1 MATISPAGATITI
14 SGGTPLIPVVVGP
27 TGATITIS
35 TAAPLIT
42 RPVTAAPGGAA
53 VLITG
58 GTANVLRPAA
68 GVVMPLSAFVIIT
81 GATATVTAVAP
92 RTIRA
97 ATAPVTITGGTATVI
112 NPGFTIGP
120 PLDLTSP
127 LATQCSQTWQ
137 ICQDL
142 RAAEQRLRKTPP
154 LVRIWDAE
162 WNLQFLGGTEYK
174 GSFSWIS
181 NDTGPGQMEFPLTS
195 PVAAWIQDDN
205 GRIARGQGRNVC
217 ITVDY
222 CGARWSGL
230 MDKFAVEQREDGDM
244 VLVTDWLHD
253 YEHLKWYSVW
263 SRSADFQPVPAGR
276 VPVPARILDRRP
288 HRLGTENV
296 PVPANLPRTQSP
308 HHLARRPTSPQLVVH
323 RPRYDAVAHGRQ
335 TQKFPGL
342 HGLRCHLVDPDLP
355 VGQLA

>member
-14 SGGTPLIPVVVGP
+14 SGGTPLIPIVVGP
-27 TGATITIS
+27 TGATITIG
-35 TAAPLIT
+35 TAGPLIT
-42 RPVTAAPGGAA
+42 RPVTAAPAGAA
-53 VLITG
+53 VPITG
-58 GTANVLRPAA
+58 GTANVATPAA
-68 GVVMPLSAFVIIT
+68 GVIM
-81 GATATVTAVAP
+81 
-92 RTIRA
+92 
-97 ATAPVTITGGTATVI
+97 
-112 NPGFTIGP
+112 PGFTIGP

-162 WNLQFLGGTEYK
+162 WDLQFLGGTEYK

-205 GRIARGQGRNVC
+205 GRVARGQGRNVG

-222 CGARWSGL
+222 CGARWSGIL
-230 MDKFAVEQREDGDM
+230 DKFAVEQREDGDM

-296 PVPANLPRTQSP
+296 PVPANLPRTQP
-308 HHLARRPTSPQLVVH
+308 DHHLARRPTSPQFMVH
-323 RPRYDAVAHGRQ
+323 RPRHDAVAHGRQ
-335 TQKFPGL
+335 TKKFPGL

>member
-68 GVVMPLSAFVIIT
+68 GVVMPLSVFVIIT

-92 RTIRA
+92 LTIGPA
-97 ATAPVTITGGTATVI
+97 AAPVTITGGTATVI
-112 NPGFTIGP
+112 LGFTVGP
-120 PLDLTSP
+120 PLDPTSP
-127 LATQCSQTWQ
+127 LATQCAQIWQ

-222 CGARWSGL
+222 CGARWSGI

-253 YEHLKWYSVW
+253 YEHL
-263 SRSADFQPVPAGR
+263 
-276 VPVPARILDRRP
+276 
-288 HRLGTENV
+288 
-296 PVPANLPRTQSP
+296 
-308 HHLARRPTSPQLVVH
+308 
-323 RPRYDAVAHGRQ
+323 
-335 TQKFPGL
+335 
-342 HGLRCHLVDPDLP
+342 
-355 VGQLA
+355 

>member
-1 MATISPAGATITI
+1 MPTISPAGATITI

-68 GVVMPLSAFVIIT
+68 GVVMPLSVFVIIT

-112 NPGFTIGP
+112 LGFTVGP
-120 PLDLTSP
+120 PLDPTSP
-127 LATQCSQTWQ
+127 LATQCAQIWQ

-205 GRIARGQGRNVC
+205 GRVARGQGRNVG

-222 CGARWSGL
+222 CGARWSGIL
-230 MDKFAVEQREDGDM
+230 DKFAVEQREDGDM

-276 VPVPARILDRRP
+276 VPVPARIPDRRP
-288 HRLGTENV
+288 HRLGPENV
-296 PVPANLPRTQSP
+296 PVAANLPRTQP
-308 HHLARRPTSPQLVVH
+308 HHHLARRPTSPQLMVH
-323 RPRYDAVAHGRQ
+323 RPRHDAMAHGRQ
-335 TQKFPGL
+335 TEVIFGL
-342 HGLRCHLVDPDLP
+342 YGFRCHLVDPDLA

>member
-68 GVVMPLSAFVIIT
+68 GVVMPLSVFVIIT
-81 GATATVTAVAP
+81 GGAATVTAVAP
-92 RTIRA
+92 LTIGA

-112 NPGFTIGP
+112 LGFTVGP
-120 PLDLTSP
+120 PLDPTSP
-127 LATQCSQTWQ
+127 LATQCAQIWQ

-174 GSFSWIS
+174 GSFSWI
-181 NDTGPGQMEFPLTS
+181 NN
-195 PVAAWIQDDN
+195 DN

-222 CGARWSGL
+222 CGARWSGI

-263 SRSADFQPVPAGR
+263 SRSVDFQPIPAGR
-276 VPVPARILDRRP
+276 VPVPARIVDRRP
-288 HRLGTENV
+288 HRLGPENV
-296 PVPANLPRTQSP
+296 PVAANLPRTQP
-308 HHLARRPTSPQLVVH
+308 HHHLARRPTSPQLMVH
-323 RPRYDAVAHGRQ
+323 RPRHDAMAHGRQ
-335 TQKFPGL
+335 TEVIFGL
-342 HGLRCHLVDPDLP
+342 YGFRCHLVDPDLA

>member
-1 MATISPAGATITI
+1 MPTISPAGATITI
-14 SGGTPLIPVVVGP
+14 SGGTPLIPVVVRP

-42 RPVTAAPGGAA
+42 RPVTAAPAGAT
-53 VLITG
+53 VPVTG

-68 GVVMPLSAFVIIT
+68 GVVMPLSVFVIIT

-92 RTIRA
+92 LTIRPA
-97 ATAPVTITGGTATVI
+97 AAPVTITGGTATVI
-112 NPGFTIGP
+112 LGFKVGP
-120 PLDLTSP
+120 PLDPTSP
-127 LATQCSQTWQ
+127 LATQCAQTWQ
-137 ICQDL
+137 ICQNL

-181 NDTGPGQMEFPLTS
+181 NDTGPGQMEFPVTS
-195 PVAAWIQDDN
+195 PVSAWIQDDN

-230 MDKFAVEQREDGDM
+230 LDKFAVEQREDGDM

-263 SRSADFQPVPAGR
+263 SRSVDFQPIPAGR
-276 VPVPARILDRRP
+276 VPVPARIVDRRP
-288 HRLGTENV
+288 HRLGPENV
-296 PVPANLPRTQSP
+296 PVAANLPRTQP
-308 HHLARRPTSPQLVVH
+308 HHHLARRPTSPQLMVH
-323 RPRYDAVAHGRQ
+323 RPRHDAMAHGRQ
-335 TQKFPGL
+335 TEVIFGL
-342 HGLRCHLVDPDLP
+342 YGFRCHLVDPDLA

>member
-1 MATISPAGATITI
+1 MPTISPAGATITI
-14 SGGTPLIPVVVGP
+14 SGGTPLIPVVVRP

-42 RPVTAAPGGAA
+42 RPVTAAPAGAT
-53 VLITG
+53 VPVTG

-68 GVVMPLSAFVIIT
+68 GVVMPLSVFVIIT

-92 RTIRA
+92 LTIGPA
-97 ATAPVTITGGTATVI
+97 AAPVTITGGTATVI
-112 NPGFTIGP
+112 LGFTVGP
-120 PLDLTSP
+120 PVDLGGP

-137 ICQDL
+137 ICQNL

-181 NDTGPGQMEFPLTS
+181 NDTGPGQMEFPVTS
-195 PVAAWIQDDN
+195 PVSAWIQDDN

-230 MDKFAVEQREDGDM
+230 LDKFAVEQREDGDM

-263 SRSADFQPVPAGR
+263 SRSVDFQPIPAGR
-276 VPVPARILDRRP
+276 VPVPARIVDRRP
-288 HRLGTENV
+288 HRLGPENV
-296 PVPANLPRTQSP
+296 PVAANLPRTQP
-308 HHLARRPTSPQLVVH
+308 HHHLARRPTSPQLMVH
-323 RPRYDAVAHGRQ
+323 RPRHDAMAHGRQ
-335 TQKFPGL
+335 TEVIFGL
-342 HGLRCHLVDPDLP
+342 YGFRCHLVDPDLA

>member
-1 MATISPAGATITI
+1 MPTISPAGATITI

-92 RTIRA
+92 LTIGA

-112 NPGFTIGP
+112 LGFTVGAP
-120 PLDLTSP
+120 PDLTSP
-127 LATQCSQTWQ
+127 LATQCAQTWQ
-137 ICQDL
+137 TCQDL

-222 CGARWSGL
+222 CGARWSGI

-253 YEHLKWYSVW
+253 YEHL
-263 SRSADFQPVPAGR
+263 
-276 VPVPARILDRRP
+276 
-288 HRLGTENV
+288 
-296 PVPANLPRTQSP
+296 
-308 HHLARRPTSPQLVVH
+308 
-323 RPRYDAVAHGRQ
+323 
-335 TQKFPGL
+335 
-342 HGLRCHLVDPDLP
+342 
-355 VGQLA
+355 

>member
-1 MATISPAGATITI
+1 MPTISPAGATITI
-14 SGGTPLIPVVVGP
+14 SGGTPLIPVVVRP

-42 RPVTAAPGGAA
+42 RPVTAAPAGAT
-53 VLITG
+53 VPVTG

-68 GVVMPLSAFVIIT
+68 GVVMPLSVFVIIT

-92 RTIRA
+92 LTIGPA
-97 ATAPVTITGGTATVI
+97 AAPVTITGGTATVI
-112 NPGFTIGP
+112 LGFTVGP
-120 PLDLTSP
+120 PVDLGGP

-137 ICQDL
+137 ICQNL

-222 CGARWSGL
+222 CGARWSGI

-253 YEHLKWYSVW
+253 YEHL
-263 SRSADFQPVPAGR
+263 
-276 VPVPARILDRRP
+276 
-288 HRLGTENV
+288 
-296 PVPANLPRTQSP
+296 
-308 HHLARRPTSPQLVVH
+308 
-323 RPRYDAVAHGRQ
+323 
-335 TQKFPGL
+335 
-342 HGLRCHLVDPDLP
+342 
-355 VGQLA
+355 